1 MNISLGNFGYDI
13 KVTDEQLFLNR
24 KAVMAICDHPRR
36 ELLVSRDATSSQ
48 MRQIIGEAVSRI
60 WSYRFPELN
69 ADELNDERT
78 GDQREHRWDRQ
89 L

>member
-1 MNISLGNFGYDI
+1 MVNISLGNFGYDI
-13 KVTDEQLFLNR
+13 KVTDQQLFLNR

-69 ADELNDERT
+69 ADELTEDSP
-78 GDQREHRWDRQ
+78 REHRWDRQ
-89 L
+89 R